1 MTVTRHLPCP
11 IFPGATVCS
20 AAVSDWERSPN
31 RLAKVGESI
40 NCTECRLIINV
51 ATKCVA
57 PHRYILARAP

>member
-1 MTVTRHLPCP
+1 MAVTRHLPCP

-20 AAVSDWERSPN
+20 AELSHPQQQ

-40 NCTECRLIINV
+40 NCTECRQIINV